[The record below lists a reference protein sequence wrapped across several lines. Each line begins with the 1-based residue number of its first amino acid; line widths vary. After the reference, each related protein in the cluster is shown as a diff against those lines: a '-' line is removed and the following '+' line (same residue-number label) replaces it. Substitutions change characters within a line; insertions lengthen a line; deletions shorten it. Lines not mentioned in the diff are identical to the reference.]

1 MQTLI
6 PLSSD
11 CFTLYRVP
19 FTGLS
24 FASLYLLQV
33 KALTEEATNR
43 KALIESL
50 KRRLNVA
57 TTEKSQYET
66 SCTKLK
72 EDLGK
77 KVGHGHATKSV
88 KTPNPFFFFFF
99 YHQYP
104 LLPDIKKVLI
114 IIRALKYRKGK

>member
-1 MQTLI
+1 M

-19 FTGLS
+19 FTSLF
-24 FASLYLLQV
+24 FASLHLLQV

-57 TTEKSQYET
+57 TTEKIQYET
-66 SCTKLK
+66 SCAKLK

-77 KVGHGHATKSV
+77 KVGHGQATKSV
-88 KTPNPFFFFFF
+88 KTPSQSPFCFVF

-104 LLPDIKKVLI
+104 LLPYIKMVLI